1 MADTKA
7 QIVIS
12 AVNRSQA
19 AFAQVKGQ
27 FDSLQAASAGLLAR
41 FGSLGAAVTGAFAG
55 ISLAGAIKTLDD
67 LDDLSE
73 KSGIAVEALS
83 GLRFAGEV
91 VGTSFDDLATGT
103 SKLAKNMAAAAGG
116 SKEAQAA
123 FDAIGVSVKNT
134 DGTLRSTEQ
143 VLLDVADRFAGYK
156 DGAGKAALAQ
166 AIFGKSGETL
176 IPILNQGRIGI
187 ERLSKEAAQLGV
199 VYSGDVAKS
208 AAEFNDQLRK
218 IAFSSEAV
226 KTRLAAEVLPAL
238 NATASAFLENAKNS
252 NLFVAAL
259 KTIGGG
265 IAARLGFDEQGRLE
279 AGAAVT
285 SASIARVVSQI
296 EEFQDA
302 LAKNPGNRAYAQRIQ
317 ELRAEFLALQSD
329 AQKTTARL
337 AQLANGGSSL
347 VDPNDANDALSR
359 RLGRGDA
366 KGDAPVI
373 NRDTNAAAER
383 DRQLRIQLQGRL
395 QLIEDG
401 LKAQTEAFQ
410 YGERSLQQAYDA
422 GNVSLADFYAE
433 RQRITQVALQQQLD
447 AIDARVAA
455 ERQFAAAT
463 PEKNSRA
470 EAENRINDLLRQR
483 IGVQSKAAQETV
495 LASAEESRAIRQLQG
510 QLVDLNA
517 QVLELGGNDKAAAL
531 ARLEQQLVGVS
542 AILRQAGQDDG
553 IAERLRE
560 LGRASIELTAIRREE
575 TQITER
581 AALAEEA
588 LLLEAERSGRGRL
601 ETEREIF
608 AQRVASLEQL
618 RQLAQR
624 ASELAAANPGNADFE
639 LQAQRLQN
647 SVLVAEQ
654 NINPALQRIQERSAA
669 IADSF
674 GDAVNEF
681 LRTGNASDAL
691 KNLGQQLES
700 IFFQIVIIEPLVKS
714 LRTALEGLG
723 KSGGAGGSG
732 AGGILGGLFSAFLAS
747 AKGNAFVPQGAVQA
761 FAKGSAFANQ
771 IISEPT
777 LFKFARGSRLGLMGE
792 AGPEAVLPLK
802 RAAGGGLGVQLAG
815 GGGQT
820 VNYSPTFVLEQPA
833 SRDTQQQV
841 ATAAFQGGRRAF
853 GRNG

>member
-12 AVNRSQA
+12 AVNRTQA

-27 FDSLQAASAGLLAR
+27 FDSLQAAGAAAVGR
-41 FGSLGAAVTGAFAG
+41 FAALGPAIAAAFAGAAVRGAVQ
-55 ISLAGAIKTLDD
+55 TLDR

-91 VGTSFDDLATGT
+91 VGTQFEDLATGT

-123 FDAIGVSVKNT
+123 FAAIGVSVKNT

-176 IPILNQGRIGI
+176 IPILNQGRRGI
-187 ERLSKEAAQLGV
+187 EQLTQEAEQLGAVFSGDAAKQAAKLNDDLTRLKLTAEAAA
-199 VYSGDVAKS
+199 VAF
-208 AAEFNDQLRK
+208 A
-218 IAFSSEAV
+218 SELV
-226 KTRLAAEVLPAL
+226 PAL
-238 NATASAFLENAKNS
+238 QKAVSSLLEGRKAYGS
-252 NLFVAAL
+252 FTAAL
-259 KTIGGG
+259 IDQGLRVNPFKSLAENIESANDGL
-265 IAARLGFDEQGRLE
+265 RELEQTRKRVD
-279 AGAAVT
+279 AGT
-285 SASIARVVSQI
+285 G
-296 EEFQDA
+296 
-302 LAKNPGNRAYAQRIQ
+302 L
-317 ELRAEFLALQSD
+317 LQSD
-329 AQKTTARL
+329 SERTIRLKTLDDEIARL
-337 AQLANGGSSL
+337 KARRAVLQATQRDEALANVG
-347 VDPNDANDALSR
+347 DAGDALSR
-359 RLGRGDA
+359 RLGASASGPS
-366 KGDAPVI
+366 KKDAPVI
-373 NRDTNAAAER
+373 NRDTNAGAER
-383 DRQLRIQLQGRL
+383 DRQLRIELQGRL
-395 QLIEDG
+395 QLIDDS
-401 LKAQTEAFQ
+401 LRAQADAFQ
-410 YGERSLQQAYDA
+410 FGERALQQAYDA
-422 GNVSLADFYAE
+422 GNVSLAEFYDE
-433 RQRITQVALQQQLD
+433 RQRLTDAALQQQLA

-575 TQITER
+575 AQITER

-588 LLLEAERSGRGRL
+588 LIIEAEKAGRGRADV
-601 ETEREIF
+601 ERDVIGLRT
-608 AQRVASLEQL
+608 QSLDQL
-618 RQLAQR
+618 R
-624 ASELAAANPGNADFE
+624 ELARRARELADANPGNADFE

-654 NINPALQRIQERSAA
+654 NINPALGRIQERSKA

-674 GDAVNEF
+674 GDAVGQF
-681 LRTGNASDAL
+681 LRSGDAGDAL
-691 KNLGQQLES
+691 KNLGSQLEN
-700 IFFQIVIIEPLVKS
+700 ILTQILIIEPLVES
-714 LRTALEGLG
+714 LRSAFASLG

-732 AGGILGGLFSAFLAS
+732 AGGILGGLFSAFLGS

-820 VNYSPTFVLEQPA
+820 INYSPTFVLEQPA